1 MIINTLLFIIDNT
14 SLITVLILAAII
26 LYSWISMLK
35 NKDYKYMLNSNKKNK
50 YSTLTERE
58 LDHVKEKIKNMKT
71 KELELFSQ
79 WLFKS
84 MGKYKSVILTS
95 IENDQG
101 RGLILLE
108 VNNDTVFVECMK
120 YDDQFTA
127 AENCMIG
134 QEMCQ
139 NLIGAMT
146 VDNVRKGIIITT
158 ANVDG
163 NLKSYANKLE
173 EDTDLIIDILGLDD
187 IMNIIKEINTVE
199 VLNVIACVH

>member
-1 MIINTLLFIIDNT
+1 MIINIILFIIDNM
-14 SLITVLILAAII
+14 SLITVLILVAII

-35 NKDYKYMLNSNKKNK
+35 NKDYKYMLNCNKRIKN
-50 YSTLTERE
+50 STLTERE

-95 IENDQG
+95 IENDQC

-139 NLIGAMT
+139 KLIGAMT

-163 NLKSYANKLE
+163 NLKSYINKLE
-173 EDTDLIIDILGLDD
+173 EDTDLMIDILGLDD
-187 IMNIIKEINTVE
+187 IMNLIQEINTVE